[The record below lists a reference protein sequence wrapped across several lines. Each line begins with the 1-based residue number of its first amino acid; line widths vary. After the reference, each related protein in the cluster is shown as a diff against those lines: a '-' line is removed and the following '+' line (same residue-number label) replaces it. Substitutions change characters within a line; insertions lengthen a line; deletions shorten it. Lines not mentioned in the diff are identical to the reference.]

1 MVSARLRH
9 GGSWSDPCILN
20 ISKRGLMI
28 HTGRPVRDGAEVELR
43 RGNHVIVARVMWRD
57 GGRAGLH
64 SEVPVPVEDILT
76 LGQSPALQLTAA
88 PGERRQQRRR
98 EDSSRLRGRAIEFAG
113 GIVIAASLAS
123 AGLVMVQ
130 QAFAQPLAA
139 VETAL
144 GQ

>member
-9 GGSWSDPCILN
+9 GGSWSDACILN

-76 LGQSPALQLTAA
+76 LGNRPRSSSPPRQESAANSAAAKTAAACAEERSSSPAGSSL
-88 PGERRQQRRR
+88 RRR
-98 EDSSRLRGRAIEFAG
+98 SR
-113 GIVIAASLAS
+113 
-123 AGLVMVQ
+123 
-130 QAFAQPLAA
+130 AQDW
-139 VETAL
+139 
-144 GQ
+144 